1 MDWAWP
7 TGWMVWTGAQS
18 IGWTVWTGAHQTDDV
33 DGARPI
39 RWMVWTGGPSGGSCE
54 WGPSPLDG
62 WCRQEPTPLG
72 RRCGWGP
79 GLLDGRCGR
88 GPVGQMVWTWPMGQK
103 MWTGGCGAD
112 SVDVP
117 HGTDCGRGWQ
127 WGIAPLTC
135 VPVCPQPTTSASTGS
150 APTTAPRSMPSAG
163 SRTRLR
169 VHWRPSCL
177 TCPWPRGRRG
187 GTPGGAHTTSGRKQS
202 ECQAGPAMQGPILLL
217 ASRGSQRLLPTVLRW
232 ASGLLPAS
240 GWRECQERRA
250 RAALCPQC
258 GRHRPSCID
267 DRKGSLILGTTWS
280 PTWCWPA
287 QCRLETQ
294 PLRTGTLH
302 SLCALLVPEEM
313 AVKGSLGCG
322 VQILTLQNLGIWSK
336 QQPPDVA

>member
-1 MDWAWP
+1 MGESQGAWL
-7 TGWMVWTGAQS
+7 VR
-18 IGWTVWTGAHQTDDV
+18 WTVWTGPGPLGGWCGQGPSPL
-33 DGARPI
+33 DGQCGRGPI
-39 RWMVWTGGPSGGSCE
+39 RQMTWTGPGLSDGWCGQGGPSGGSCE

-169 VHWRPSCL
+169 AHWQPSCL

-240 GWRECQERRA
+240 GWRECQERRTCT
-250 RAALCPQC
+250 ALCPQC
-258 GRHRPSCID
+258 GRHCSSCID
-267 DRKGSLILGTTWS
+267 DRKGSLILGTRRVPHVVLAGPVQAGNTASQDWNS
-280 PTWCWPA
+280 A
-287 QCRLETQ
+287 FA
-294 PLRTGTLH
+294 
-302 SLCALLVPEEM
+302 LCP
-313 AVKGSLGCG
+313 SC
-322 VQILTLQNLGIWSK
+322 
-336 QQPPDVA
+336 P